1 MKSRAHTTGLLFQLD
16 QRNWVCAWCAR
27 HHTNLFLYDR
37 YIPTCYKLLYDKKYR
52 DQPILHS
59 YYIISIIISVFKTQI
74 RSSKYCL
81 WNKVIYIEILS
92 YALTSQHL
100 KSPVHNLITETLTCT
115 FSESS
120 MQPYNSIKLSGADVT
135 TDRQSTVFTLSITP
149 LNQEVHLVT
158 IAVIA

>member
-74 RSSKYCL
+74 RTRSLKYCL
-81 WNKVIYIEILS
+81 CRYENTMHLPMISKLVHHATVYT
-92 YALTSQHL
+92 YPGHSQGRS
-100 KSPVHNLITETLTCT
+100 KFGP
-115 FSESS
+115 
-120 MQPYNSIKLSGADVT
+120 KG
-135 TDRQSTVFTLSITP
+135 DRVVVRVGWKKMRVS
-149 LNQEVHLVT
+149 
-158 IAVIA
+158 